1 MLRNLAVV
9 HFDFAA
15 ILSALTHLGHFMHT
29 MSTGVSSGG

>member
-1 MLRNLAVV
+1 MLHLATV

-29 MSTGVSSGG
+29 MSTGMASGG